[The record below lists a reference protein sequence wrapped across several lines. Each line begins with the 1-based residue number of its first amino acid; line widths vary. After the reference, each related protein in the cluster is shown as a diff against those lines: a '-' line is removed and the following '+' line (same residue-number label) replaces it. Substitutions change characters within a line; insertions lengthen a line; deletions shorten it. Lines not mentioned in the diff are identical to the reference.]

1 MGGIKLVANVWSNLR
16 DFPRNSA
23 FFGSLMVSRVF
34 QIFFTISWIY
44 PRTKDAMV
52 TTRIIAFVV
61 GKSYKLAFTTVA
73 CSRGWSSTHDH
84 SRGLQTHYKDFEGSM
99 TMSLHSHFWP
109 CHSGGVYFFP
119 QCKLTTN
126 VGRFSMGYDFFK
138 KYTGCI
144 AQYFFHTVDGQIPAP
159 VWYHYLQGFIQGR
172 WLFGISEPSTVL
184 CK

>member
-23 FFGSLMVSRVF
+23 LFGSLMVSRVF

-99 TMSLHSHFWP
+99 TMSLHSHF
-109 CHSGGVYFFP
+109 
-119 QCKLTTN
+119 
-126 VGRFSMGYDFFK
+126 
-138 KYTGCI
+138 
-144 AQYFFHTVDGQIPAP
+144 
-159 VWYHYLQGFIQGR
+159 
-172 WLFGISEPSTVL
+172 
-184 CK
+184 